1 MNNNTGRS
9 SLMAIAGGY
18 IIYLAYEL
26 LKNLIDNVPT
36 TMPRVVQ
43 ILAIVLFAG
52 AGIALLVFAWK
63 IWKKG
68 REDQDENPVDLRH
81 KRRKQKV
88 RNRVQN
94 HENVCLQKQ
103 GNT

>member
-1 MNNNTGRS
+1 MNPNAGRS
-9 SLMAIAGGY
+9 SIFAVVGAYL
-18 IIYLAYEL
+18 IYMAYEML
-26 LKNLIDNVPT
+26 RDMINQVPT

-68 REDQDENPVDLRH
+68 REDQDENPVDLTEQNDEAINEEETH
-81 KRRKQKV
+81 K
-88 RNRVQN
+88 N
-94 HENVCLQKQ
+94 
-103 GNT
+103 

>member
-1 MNNNTGRS
+1 MNSSTGRS
-9 SLMAIAGGY
+9 SLIAIAGAY

-68 REDQDENPVDLRH
+68 REDQDENPVDLTEQNDEAINEEETH
-81 KRRKQKV
+81 KD
-88 RNRVQN
+88 
-94 HENVCLQKQ
+94 
-103 GNT
+103 